1 MEINNKRIININ
13 NIKYKFNKIIILFIN
28 IFYNNNNNKIY
39 WNNM

>member
-1 MEINNKRIININ
+1 MEINNKRINNIN
-13 NIKYKFNKIIILFIN
+13 NLKYKFNKIIILFIN